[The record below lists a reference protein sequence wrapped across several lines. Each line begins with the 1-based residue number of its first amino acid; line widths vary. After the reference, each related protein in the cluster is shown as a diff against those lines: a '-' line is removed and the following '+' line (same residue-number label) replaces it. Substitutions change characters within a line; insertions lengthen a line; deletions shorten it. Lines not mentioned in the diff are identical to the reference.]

1 MKDVAYRFFIAHP
14 DGAGWHVYYEL
25 CLCLAG
31 IYFRFFHGVL
41 PKEKTEIDTA
51 APRKLQANLHSSRLF
66 PIFENMEQQDKK
78 SVDRNRTIRY
88 VSSLVFVAVL
98 ALLAY
103 VFK

>member
-1 MKDVAYRFFIAHP
+1 MPLPGRDLFQILP
-14 DGAGWHVYYEL
+14 WG
-25 CLCLAG
+25 LARG
-31 IYFRFFHGVL
+31 
-41 PKEKTEIDTA
+41 KTEIDTA

-78 SVDRNRTIRY
+78 SADRNRTVRY
-88 VSSLVFVAVL
+88 VSSLVFVVVL